1 MNSKA
6 SPEMLARPVEA
17 GIPDDDKRA
26 YRRALGHFATGVTII
41 TANADGHMG
50 SLTANSFSSVSLE
63 PPLIQWAL
71 GKSSHSLS
79 VFENAR
85 HFAVNVLAADQS
97 DLASHFARS
106 GGEKFAGVSWQPG
119 LGEAPMLPGVA
130 AVFECTRHSMIDAG
144 DHFIVLGRVE
154 RFARYDRPLL
164 LFANGRFGLAVD
176 FPGSPKEPGIPGV
189 GEEGRETMLGLLWD
203 AFSKMSKG
211 FQAERDAE
219 GLSIN
224 QGRILSI
231 IERHP
236 DARKE
241 TLSSKAFVSP
251 SAVEESIAVLSDL
264 GFIERRPGGGCV
276 VTASGLERV
285 LSLRRRAAAFENHQL
300 RHLSPQDLEVARRV
314 LKILGSAG
322 S

>member
-1 MNSKA
+1 MNKNTEH
-6 SPEMLARPVEA
+6 EMLSRPVEA
-17 GIPDDDKRA
+17 GAPSDDTRA

-41 TANADGHMG
+41 TANSGSHLG
-50 SLTANSFSSVSLE
+50 SLTANSFSSVSLD

-79 VFENAR
+79 VFESAG
-85 HFAVNVLAADQS
+85 HFVVNVLAADQS

-106 GGEKFAGVSWQPG
+106 GGEKFAGIPWAPG
-119 LGEAPMLPGVA
+119 IGESPMLPGVA
-130 AVFECTRHSMIDAG
+130 AVFECSRHSMIEAG
-144 DHFIVLGRVE
+144 DHYIVIGKVE

-176 FPGSPKEPGIPGV
+176 FPAAPKESGNPGA
-189 GEEGRETMLGLLWD
+189 GEETRETMLGLLWD
-203 AFSKMSKG
+203 AFSNMSKG

-236 DARKE
+236 DAGTE
-241 TLSSKAFVSP
+241 IISSKAFVSP
-251 SAVEESIAVLSDL
+251 PAVEESIAVLAEL
-264 GFIERRPGGGCV
+264 GFISRRPGGGCA

-285 LSLRRRAAAFENHQL
+285 LSLRRRAAAFEAHQL
-300 RHLSPQDLEVARRV
+300 RHLSTQDLEVARRV
-314 LKILGSAG
+314 LKVLGSPE